1 MSYAR
6 ILETGA
12 YIWSDGECIHF
23 NDISIPDDI
32 INIFL
37 ARLNDLRPEE
47 FKTRIE
53 KGRKLI
59 EQNKFVEGNDY
70 ENI

>member
-12 YIWSDGECIHF
+12 YIWPDGENIVF
-23 NDISIPDDI
+23 NTTPISNEE

-37 ARLNDLRPEE
+37 ARLYDKRKTE
-47 FKTRIE
+47 FYKRVKE
-53 KGRKLI
+53 GRKLI
-59 EQNKFVEGNDY
+59 KQNNRMDE
-70 ENI
+70 IC